1 MDRDP
6 SANVVDNQ
14 DRTTPTDGRSPFGES
29 GDERARA
36 AAERDTW
43 RDSAADAPAADAPA
57 DDEGREAEHKDERS
71 SGPDAGFPATPL
83 PPD

>member
-43 RDSAADAPAADAPA
+43 RDSADDAPA

-71 SGPDAGFPATPL
+71 SGLDAGFPATPL